1 MMWPFMRGYEGLGGL
16 GGLSCLSLMIYFYNF
31 YLKKFEICIS
41 LALYL
46 ERKNIYPMS
55 YELSG

>member
-1 MMWPFMRGYEGLGGL
+1 MMWPFMRGYEGLGGM
-16 GGLSCLSLMIYFYNF
+16 GGLSCLSLMIYSIIFISGNV
-31 YLKKFEICIS
+31 EIYIS